1 MINLEWKF
9 RSKANRARTLI
20 KGSTITLVTGASR
33 NSENGL
39 IYELESSVK
48 GSSSQSRLILLE
60 NPFMLC
66 VYCSKLKLE
75 WARFRSPFILGLYRI
90 CADLP
95 FFGGKVFRISNRSP
109 KLICKTRRQKWH
121 F

>member
-66 VYCSKLKLE
+66 AYCSKLKLE
-75 WARFRSPFILGLYRI
+75 WARFRSPFILVCVVSVTIY
-90 CADLP
+90 LP
-95 FFGGKVFRISNRSP
+95 SFFGGKVFKELVTEALN
-109 KLICKTRRQKWH
+109 
-121 F
+121 